1 VLSKRCLLI
10 AVRIIEYHGVKMIKE
25 SYISMWNKL
34 PPDAVKVRVARP
46 SVLSPS
52 IELFHDYKQGR
63 ITWQEFEVRFR
74 KEIVS
79 NPKAVAELK
88 RLKELSQEKD
98 VYLICYEKSYPCHRF
113 ILMDL
118 IKEVM

>member
-1 VLSKRCLLI
+1 
-10 AVRIIEYHGVKMIKE
+10 
-25 SYISMWNKL
+25 MWNKL

>member
-1 VLSKRCLLI
+1 
-10 AVRIIEYHGVKMIKE
+10 MIKE

-34 PPDAVKVRVARP
+34 PSDAIKVRVARP

-52 IELFHDYKQGR
+52 KGLLYDYKEGR
-63 ITWQEFEVRFR
+63 INWQEFENRFR
-74 KEIVS
+74 KEIIH
-79 NPKAVAELK
+79 NPKAIAELT

-98 VYLICYEKSYPCHRF
+98 VYLICYEKNYPCHRF

-118 IKEVM
+118 IKELT

>member
-1 VLSKRCLLI
+1 ML
-10 AVRIIEYHGVKMIKE
+10 KE

-34 PPDAVKVRVARP
+34 PADAVKVRVARP

-52 IELFHDYKQGR
+52 LELLHDYKDGR
-63 ITWQEFEVRFR
+63 ITWQEFEARFR
-74 KEIVS
+74 KEIAN
-79 NPKAVAELK
+79 NPKAIAELR
-88 RLKELSQEKD
+88 RLTQLSQEKD

-118 IKEVM
+118 INEMLLGPS